1 MKHGLYIILLLCSC
15 SCIGQYLPDFGATFT
30 SYTEK
35 LPFQKKNINCMQA
48 DANEVWVGTN
58 LGLAKVVGEEVK
70 YINIKNNAQYSTNAM
85 YIDKSGN
92 NWLGTRANSII
103 TTKGTQTFS
112 LSQENTTAI
121 NTLHLSGKTL
131 WAGTA
136 KGGIYGININ
146 NGEKK
151 TIPSSF
157 QGNVNDLYSEK
168 GNLKLLARDN
178 GLFYNPGNYVDWKQ
192 FKNVKSAS
200 HILKQGD
207 VFWVLGINHNNTHI
221 ILKSHDM
228 IKWNDFPINCVAQ
241 NNMVFYDFDID
252 ESGRNMWIGTN
263 IGVLQYNFAEKVCN
277 LFTQSHYPEFKMRAV
292 NHISVQNDSTI
303 WVGSDK
309 GGLYKL
315 TIYPLDKEEE
325 IKTEEDILADAT
337 AKTSKKEEKAA
348 KKEEKRRIKEREEA
362 KTSEKIETQT
372 AQVDPP
378 KEKVQPPKPRKPI
391 SIRATKKKSLMN
403 FDDIK
408 CNETL
413 ELSQL
418 YFVPSSANFL
428 NGQKAREYLDILV
441 AYLEKYPEQNIE
453 LYGHTDILSNN
464 KQYLVDL
471 SQQRVDKVMDYLSQ
485 NGIKKRRI
493 TTIAYGGEKPII
505 TDKAAKDR
513 NQNRRVEV
521 QILCN

>member
-48 DANEVWVGTN
+48 NTNEVWVGTN
-58 LGLAKVVGEEVK
+58 LGLAKVVGDEVQ
-70 YINIKNNAQYSTNAM
+70 YINIKNNDQYSASAM
-85 YIDKSGN
+85 YIDKSDN

-103 TTKGTQTFS
+103 TTKGAQTFS
-112 LSQENTTAI
+112 LSGDNTVSIRA
-121 NTLHLSGKTL
+121 LHLSGKTL
-131 WAGTA
+131 WAGTS

-146 NGEKK
+146 SGEKENIASAFK
-151 TIPSSF
+151 
-157 QGNVNDLYSEK
+157 GNINDLYSEK
-168 GNLKLLARDN
+168 GRLKLLARDN
-178 GLFYNPGNYVDWKQ
+178 GLFYNPGNLEWQQ

-200 HILKQGD
+200 NILKQGD
-207 VFWVLGINHNNTHI
+207 TFWVLGINHNNTHI

-228 IKWNDFPINCVAQ
+228 IKWNDFQINCVAQ

-303 WVGSDK
+303 WVGSNN

-315 TIYPLDKEEE
+315 TIYPLEKEKEEE
-325 IKTEEDILADAT
+325 DIVADAT
-337 AKTSKKEEKAA
+337 PKTSKKAEKAA
-348 KKEEKRRIKEREEA
+348 KKQEKQRIKEREA
-362 KTSEKIETQT
+362 AETQT

-378 KEKVQPPKPRKPI
+378 KEKVTPPKPKKPI
-391 SIRATKKKSLMN
+391 TIRSTAATKKKSLMN

-418 YFVPSSANFL
+418 YFTPSSANFL

-441 AYLEKYPEQNIE
+441 AYLKKYPDQNIE

-464 KQYLVDL
+464 KQYLIDL
-471 SQQRVDKVMDYLSQ
+471 SQQRVDKVMEYLSD
-485 NGIKKRRI
+485 NGVKKRRI
-493 TTIAYGGEKPII
+493 TTIAYGGEQPIV
-505 TDKAAKDR
+505 TDKTAKNR